1 MASWSIWDKL
11 FMPLQSVSHL
21 TQILHEWL
29 KQCFLVICFSSLYGE
44 LVVKWILQEHCK
56 CLGWNIGLGE
66 IKQQQANVSVCN
78 FVFQDMMMR
87 EKELEYFREWEK
99 QEDSVRFTD
108 HTHFCV
114 LPFPVCLNLIC
125 VQAHTRMHMHTHA
138 PTHAHIHTCTH
149 TYTHTRIH
157 TCMHPYTHACMHAC
171 KSTHAHIHTRTHTH
185 THTTHTLTH
194 SLAFSVPLNLI
205 CTHSCLHEYTH
216 THRHIH
222 TQKHF
227 DLPSL
232 FLFSVPWTSSA
243 HSQTC
248 TSTSTLIFFSFFCP
262 PELNLHTH
270 ACNLI
275 HLSFAIK
282 YHPYTGVIAV
292 HCVTLVWGKGG
303 RACPTHHVYGR

>member
-138 PTHAHIHTCTH
+138 PTHAHIHT
-149 TYTHTRIH
+149 YIH
-157 TCMHPYTHACMHAC
+157 TH
-171 KSTHAHIHTRTHTH
+171 S
-185 THTTHTLTH
+185 LTH
-194 SLAFSVPLNLI
+194 SLFLSLWISSAHTRACMNIHTHTDTYIHRSILIFLLCFFFLSVEPHLHILKHAQAQALSFSFLFSVPLNRI
-205 CTHSCLHEYTH
+205 CTLMHATLSIFPLQSNI
-216 THRHIH
+216 IH
-222 TQKHF
+222 T
-227 DLPSL
+227 L
-232 FLFSVPWTSSA
+232 
-243 HSQTC
+243 
-248 TSTSTLIFFSFFCP
+248 
-262 PELNLHTH
+262 E
-270 ACNLI
+270 
-275 HLSFAIK
+275 
-282 YHPYTGVIAV
+282 
-292 HCVTLVWGKGG
+292 
-303 RACPTHHVYGR
+303 